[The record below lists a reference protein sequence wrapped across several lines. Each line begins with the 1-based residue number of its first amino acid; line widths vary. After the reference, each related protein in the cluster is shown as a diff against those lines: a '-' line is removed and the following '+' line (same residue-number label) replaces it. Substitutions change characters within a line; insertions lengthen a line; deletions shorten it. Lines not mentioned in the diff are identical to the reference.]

1 MSADKLYIEQTL
13 AGDINAFGQLVGKY
27 KNKVFALTLRI
38 TNSQPDAEELAQ
50 DVFVKAY
57 DSLKKFKGDAQ
68 FSTWLF
74 RIAYNTAISYTRKR
88 KIVKTELNE
97 NITANFTESASF
109 EKEQQL
115 QLLEKALLMLNEED
129 RGIVTLHYMQESS
142 VKDIA
147 RITGLNESNVKVK
160 LFRARKKLQDIM
172 NSKNP

>member
-1 MSADKLYIEQTL
+1 MSADKQYIEQTL

-27 KNKVFALTLRI
+27 KNRVFALTLRI

-57 DSLKKFKGDAQ
+57 DSLKNFKGNAQ

-97 NITANFTESASF
+97 NIIANFMGSASS

-115 QLLEKALLMLNEED
+115 QLLEKALLILNEED
-129 RGIVTLHYMQESS
+129 RGIVTLYYMQECS
-142 VKDIA
+142 VKDIV
-147 RITGLNESNVKVK
+147 RITGLNENSIKVK

-172 NSKNP
+172 SGENL